1 MYKRQVW
8 ILPAAAVAMGAL
20 AFVSHGPRESS
31 GVEAPAFAE
40 VETVVNARC
49 VACHADNPTW
59 PGMYANPK
67 GVNLETPDNIVRNA
81 RGIKA
86 QAVDSQIMP
95 LGNLTEITDAERA
108 LLGAWVDAGA
118 PLD

>member
-1 MYKRQVW
+1 
-8 ILPAAAVAMGAL
+8 
-20 AFVSHGPRESS
+20 
-31 GVEAPAFAE
+31 
-40 VETVVNARC
+40 
-49 VACHADNPTW
+49 
-59 PGMYANPK
+59 MYANPK

-118 PLD
+118 PLE